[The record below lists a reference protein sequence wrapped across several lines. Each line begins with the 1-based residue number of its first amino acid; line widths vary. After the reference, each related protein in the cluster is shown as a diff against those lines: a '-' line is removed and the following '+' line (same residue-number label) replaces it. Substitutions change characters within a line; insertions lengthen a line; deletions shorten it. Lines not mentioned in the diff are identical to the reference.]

1 MSKLV
6 EEEFVPPPIEPR
18 GQNQV
23 ADSRGTIER
32 NKKRFM
38 EEITKIRLDTD
49 EAENDRRIKENKEK
63 DQRYDDIQTEV
74 HNSYQKNIQIDFTW
88 EELEEK
94 EDCEELAQE
103 IEMQK
108 AKCQSIIQTKEKL
121 IRQFQ
126 DTLKSK
132 DAEYHKSLETQ
143 SLNIDKLIETMRRQ
157 FNTIRDEYNTQLN
170 EIEAAYKK
178 EREEILNQN
187 NEEIHRLF
195 EKHQKTE
202 EKFLDRR
209 TKDEAK
215 YGEELESLRSSEAND
230 QQESKIKLENELQT
244 LQKCMEDM
252 KAVYKLNE
260 EKLDFNLR
268 VLKERE
274 DHNKT
279 NKTNMNKRL
288 NKLKNRKRKLEKD
301 YKKENTKLKNKN
313 IELTNS
319 YKRITLQFKELQ
331 KKFRRFKKNDERRFE
346 EIWFMNQN
354 EVYTLVNKISKAD
367 RVIHEQQLG
376 IEWKAPTDP
385 AFNNPDMKANVSQI
399 NQNASVV
406 ESHGQSKVDIG
417 ETQSHLTG
425 VDKTEEE
432 KIPISK
438 IKKVFLMLIEEMP
451 YLIED
456 KVEIECES
464 LEPKKAFKKRLD
476 AVRKSLDITEKITL
490 YMLVNSFY
498 EFSQNKKFEPLN
510 EGEEEKSNE
519 EEIPIEANEDEEELD
534 IEGDEI
540 LDVLRQFQLKKEEYL
555 SNAMLT
561 ANPRNKKR
569 PTFKNEEQ
577 KKELDHKA
585 ENYIWQKMTTILD
598 ERKLS
603 VWKALDSAFSKY
615 YQILVNRKNLIED
628 TALLNTQ
635 NEELKTLL
643 NQYLHAGVNHELRV
657 PPTQVIRLDM

>member
-1 MSKLV
+1 MNKG
-6 EEEFVPPPIEPR
+6 EEEEYIPPPVEPR

-32 NKKRFM
+32 NKRRFV

-121 IRQFQ
+121 IKQFQ
-126 DTLKSK
+126 DTLKGK

-143 SLNIDKLIETMRRQ
+143 SLNIDKLIEIMRRQ
-157 FNTIRDEYNTQLN
+157 FNAMRDEYNTQLN

-178 EREEILNQN
+178 EREEVLNRN
-187 NEEIHRLF
+187 NEEINKLF

-202 EKFLDRR
+202 EMFLDRR

-215 YGEELESLRSSEAND
+215 YADELENLRSSEAND

-279 NKTNMNKRL
+279 QKTNMIKRL
-288 NKLKNRKRKLEKD
+288 NKLKNRKRKLEED

-331 KKFRRFKKNDERRFE
+331 KKFRRFKKSDERRFE

-354 EVYTLVNKISKAD
+354 EVYALVNKISQAD

-376 IEWKAPTDP
+376 IEWKPPTDP
-385 AFNNPDMKANVSQI
+385 AFNNPDLKAHVSQTNQNVSV
-399 NQNASVV
+399 A
-406 ESHGQSKVDIG
+406 ESQGQSKLDIG
-417 ETQSHLTG
+417 DTQSHLTG
-425 VDKTEEE
+425 AEKTEEG

-438 IKKVFLMLIEEMP
+438 IKAVFQLLIEEMP

-456 KVEIECES
+456 KIE
-464 LEPKKAFKKRLD
+464 LECQNLDPRTAFKRRLD
-476 AVRKSLDITEKITL
+476 AVRKSLDITEKTTL
-490 YMLVNSFY
+490 YMLVNTFY
-498 EFSQNKKFEPLN
+498 EYSKNN
-510 EGEEEKSNE
+510 DEEKSNE
-519 EEIPIEANEDEEELD
+519 NEIPIEANDEDEELD
-534 IEGDEI
+534 IEGYEI
-540 LDVLRQFQLKKEEYL
+540 LDVLRQFQQRKEEYL

-561 ANPRNKKR
+561 GNPRSKKR
-569 PTFKNEEQ
+569 PTFQNEEQ
-577 KKELDHKA
+577 KKELDQKA

-603 VWKALDSAFSKY
+603 VWKALDSAFAKY
-615 YQILVNRKNLIED
+615 YQLLVDRKNLIED

-643 NQYLHAGVNHELRV
+643 NQYLHAGVNHELKI